1 MSEKKAP
8 SKKQA
13 DLKHAEELLSSSN
26 PPIANKKWSEPQ
38 ILNTEEAAAFKFT
51 LPCRV
56 ILSGPSMSGKSSM
69 MLEFMKNYDTFF
81 DKKFDY
87 IIYFYPEQEGL
98 ASSRNAYISQLKEHV
113 PDLIAIEGVPSMG
126 KIAQLEGSKCLFLDD
141 MFQILA
147 DSKDFVQLCTAG
159 SHHANI
165 SFFVTTQNL
174 YWSSQHRVT
183 ILRQMTD
190 LIIFPGI
197 LDKSVLHTLSRQL
210 FEDRQF
216 LVHCFEW
223 LHKYF
228 KPQFRRALWIDMNC
242 LNYDMDDSMRVR
254 GNFVQRNPLILFS
267 ANK

>member
-1 MSEKKAP
+1 MDEKQIKRRE
-8 SKKQA
+8 
-13 DLKHAEELLSSSN
+13 HVEELLSSSSRSN
-26 PPIANKKWSEPQ
+26 TSSKWPEPR
-38 ILNTEEAAAFKFT
+38 ILGQEEAAAFKFA

-69 MLEFMKNYDTFF
+69 LLEFMKNYDTFF
-81 DKKFDY
+81 NKKFDY
-87 IIYFYPEQEGL
+87 IIYFYPEQDGL
-98 ASSRNAYISQLKEHV
+98 ARSRHAYINQLREHV
-113 PDLIAIEGVPSMG
+113 PDLIAIEGTPSVN
-126 KIAQLEGSKCLFLDD
+126 KIAQLDGSKCLFLDD

-147 DSKDFVQLCTAG
+147 DSQDFVHLCTAG
-159 SHHANI
+159 SHHADI

-223 LHKYF
+223 LRTYF
-228 KPQFRRALWIDMNC
+228 KPQYRRALWIDMNC

-254 GNFVQRNPLILFS
+254 GNFVHRDPLILFS
-267 ANK
+267 TNK